1 MTYVWRSS
9 SDLQFEVR
17 YAPLGPIMLQLV
29 SPIKG
34 DSQKMRFLMNNG
46 EGVDNIAFNVDDLCQ
61 TVVRNLL
68 SPIVLSVMRN
78 SSCETSDVL

>member
-1 MTYVWRSS
+1 
-9 SDLQFEVR
+9 
-17 YAPLGPIMLQLV
+17 
-29 SPIKG
+29 
-34 DSQKMRFLMNNG
+34 MNNG